1 MLRNGREYVKLW
13 RFWCEKLVGIGCW
26 KDALTL
32 LRALL
37 LRTSASNKNH
47 KKNFGKSKAKNGSKR
62 KAIPVI
68 KVMIRLYIDD
78 M

>member
-26 KDALTL
+26 KDALIL

-37 LRTSASNKNH
+37 LRTSANNNNNNK
-47 KKNFGKSKAKNGSKR
+47 KKNFGKSKPKNGSKQ
-62 KAIPVI
+62 KAIPALPVI
-68 KVMIRLYIDD
+68 VR
-78 M
+78 